1 MKSTILFF
9 PTNSF
14 VRECGLHS
22 LKKFTKMSSS
32 FTGCH
37 LLEEVSQMENDVR
50 LLQGALLW
58 TAASAATL
66 LYATLLLFNHREET
80 RGCEEPCPKPF
91 APKDYTAQSCF

>member
-1 MKSTILFF
+1 MVKSTILFF

-14 VRECGLHS
+14 VRGLHS
-22 LKKFTKMSSS
+22 LKKKKITKMSSS

-37 LLEEVSQMENDVR
+37 LLEDVSQMENVVH

-66 LYATLLLFNHREET
+66 LYATLLLFSQGRNK
-80 RGCEEPCPKPF
+80 GL
-91 APKDYTAQSCF
+91 

>member
-1 MKSTILFF
+1 MWTAQ
-9 PTNSF
+9 
-14 VRECGLHS
+14 
-22 LKKFTKMSSS
+22 LKKKKITKMSSS

-37 LLEEVSQMENDVR
+37 LLEDVSQMENVVH

-80 RGCEEPCPKPF
+80 RDCEEPCPKPF